1 MQVSN
6 QSLTLYG
13 CYSSILE
20 TFSWMYQELFIRLT
34 KLLETLN
41 LYLRNMKKFRNI
53 LTQKRWYLQRK
64 LRVFW
69 VIFIHNWNYVVKK
82 TKM

>member
-1 MQVSN
+1 MQVCN

-13 CYSSILE
+13 CYSSVLE

-41 LYLRNMKKFRNI
+41 FYLRNMKKF
-53 LTQKRWYLQRK
+53 
-64 LRVFW
+64 F
-69 VIFIHNWNYVVKK
+69 
-82 TKM
+82 